1 MEKTPDQI
9 VVKRLNTK
17 EEMLQAY
24 KILKQRYQ
32 EVTKED
38 YAAQLSEM
46 IENSGFKMIAA
57 FLDDEIVGISG
68 YWIQRM
74 FYCGRYI
81 HMSSF
86 IVDEEKRGSGI
97 GKKLINEIEAIGK
110 EHGCEKVV
118 LDSFTENK
126 KSHAL
131 YYRENFSIR
140 AFHFMK
146 DL

>member
-1 MEKTPDQI
+1 MEKNHDQI
-9 VVKRLNTK
+9 VVKVLNTK
-17 EEMLQAY
+17 DEMLQAY
-24 KILKQRYQ
+24 KILKQRYR
-32 EVTKED
+32 EMTKEN
-38 YAAQLSEM
+38 YAEQLVEM
-46 IENSGFKMIAA
+46 IERSGFKMIAA
-57 FLDDEIVGISG
+57 FLDGEIVGISG

-86 IVDEEKRGSGI
+86 IVDEEKRGAGI
-97 GKKLINEIEAIGK
+97 GKRLLREIEIIGK
-110 EHGCEKVV
+110 AQGCEKVV